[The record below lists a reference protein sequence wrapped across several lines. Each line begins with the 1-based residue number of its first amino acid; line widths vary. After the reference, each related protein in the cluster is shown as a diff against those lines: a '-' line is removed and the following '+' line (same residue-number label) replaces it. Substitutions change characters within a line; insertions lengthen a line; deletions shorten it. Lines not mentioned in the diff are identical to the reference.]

1 MKLLGSAIAL
11 LMSVTTAQAA
21 TYDGSVPM
29 KCRIQ
34 AVMMC
39 SDASGCVRGTA
50 ESALLPPVVNVD
62 VPNRRLSGDA
72 AGRTVKIVS
81 VGHGGGR
88 LVLHG
93 EEVEMAGTA
102 WNVVVEQKSG
112 DLTGAVL
119 TRVGGYL
126 VFGSCAN

>member
-1 MKLLGSAIAL
+1 VQRWLRLRPL
-11 LMSVTTAQAA
+11 
-21 TYDGSVPM
+21 
-29 KCRIQ
+29 R
-34 AVMMC
+34 
-39 SDASGCVRGTA
+39 
-50 ESALLPPVVNVD
+50 
-62 VPNRRLSGDA
+62 RRLGTSTFTTGGAVRFPPSPGDA

-102 WNVVVEQKSG
+102 WNVVVDQKSG

-119 TRVGGYL
+119 TRVGG
-126 VFGSCAN
+126 